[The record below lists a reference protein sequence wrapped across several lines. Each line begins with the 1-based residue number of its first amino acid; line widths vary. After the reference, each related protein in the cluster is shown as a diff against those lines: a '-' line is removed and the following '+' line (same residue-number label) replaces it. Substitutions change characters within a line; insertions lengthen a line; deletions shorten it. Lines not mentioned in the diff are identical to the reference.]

1 MELEVKY
8 HLFTNLSE
16 TILYEYIYPYIYQ
29 RQPQDLLNEI
39 NQFPSTK
46 FDLYR
51 VYDIPL
57 EQNIL
62 YYDLISY
69 MNRRSVSLI
78 QIDKGRENILRRHH
92 MLKDYSANKLLE
104 FYTKYFSVNKK
115 FFRKDEDKVLIG
127 SSKNSLYLK
136 KKFNFEFCFTFKLLI
151 VIRELIPNVLKK
163 SFLTFVFTP

>member
-8 HLFTNLSE
+8 HLFTKLSE

-104 FYTKYFSVNKK
+104 FYTKYFSVNKM
-115 FFRKDEDKVLIG
+115 KDVETKCGVLWG
-127 SSKNSLYLK
+127 L
-136 KKFNFEFCFTFKLLI
+136 FTQDER
-151 VIRELIPNVLKK
+151 IRFINRRM
-163 SFLTFVFTP
+163 SFLESSL

>member
-8 HLFTNLSE
+8 HLFSKLSE

-29 RQPQDLLNEI
+29 RQSQDLLNEI
-39 NQFPSTK
+39 NQFPSSK

-104 FYTKYFSVNKK
+104 FYTKYFSVNKM
-115 FFRKDEDKVLIG
+115 KDVETKCGVLWG
-127 SSKNSLYLK
+127 L
-136 KKFNFEFCFTFKLLI
+136 FTQDER
-151 VIRELIPNVLKK
+151 IRFINRRM
-163 SFLTFVFTP
+163 SFLESSL